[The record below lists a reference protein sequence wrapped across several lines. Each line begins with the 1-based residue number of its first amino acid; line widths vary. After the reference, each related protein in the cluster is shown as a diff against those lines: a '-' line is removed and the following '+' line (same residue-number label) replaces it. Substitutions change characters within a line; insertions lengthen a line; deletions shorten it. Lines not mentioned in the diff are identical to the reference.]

1 MHELMQACVRAIVR
15 VAAQLSERA
24 CLADEMSSV
33 SKISARSSAVSEGSL
48 RSSERS
54 SRSWRPTPSGIGTK
68 VSREECSQPPPMVGE
83 ASSRY
88 SKRLRSGVEAWKVPG
103 SFPDLI
109 CKAQSNLVAIGG
121 KRLLSGER
129 SGSKV
134 RDGPPP
140 LIWRRRISVHG
151 NIRG

>member
-1 MHELMQACVRAIVR
+1 MFDKVGKDVEEDVTAELGFTSSSWVMHIPSFSCAMHELMHACVRAIVR

-24 CLADEMSSV
+24 CLADEVSSV

-68 VSREECSQPPPMVGE
+68 ISREECSLPPPMVGE

-103 SFPDLI
+103 SFPDLV
-109 CKAQSNLVAIGG
+109 CK
-121 KRLLSGER
+121 K
-129 SGSKV
+129 
-134 RDGPPP
+134 
-140 LIWRRRISVHG
+140 
-151 NIRG
+151 